1 MPHTAGPTRGKH
13 RSRGAA
19 APGAAAC
26 PDPALSGARARQTC
40 APELFDLVR
49 SLGAWFWLQNPDVMP
64 PHPIATKFDL
74 LFSGDL
80 PLAAATAIDLITFQV
95 PKGEVGMVQLIG
107 RDYRFQ
113 NLLPDVNPP
122 TWDLLLNGSKVAA
135 STTVLCTNPFFER
148 NAECIP
154 TSEMD
159 PCPIW
164 LSSNDVLVQRV
175 TGAAGEP
182 GGRSVN
188 ARLRGWTMPSE
199 HFAQACAISEST
211 MRGAMARA
219 AQNGGGSAG
228 KR

>member
-1 MPHTAGPTRGKH
+1 M

-19 APGAAAC
+19 APGVGAC
-26 PDPALSGARARQTC
+26 PDPALAGARARQTC

-74 LFSGDL
+74 TFSGDSA
-80 PLAAATAIDLITFQV
+80 LAAATAIDMITFTV
-95 PKGEVGMVQLIG
+95 PKGEVGMLQLIG

-113 NLLPDVNPP
+113 NLLPDANPP
-122 TWDLLLNGSKVAA
+122 TWDLLLNGSKIPA
-135 STTVLCTNPFFER
+135 SNTRLCTNPFFER
-148 NAECIP
+148 GAECIP
-154 TSEMD
+154 LADMD
-159 PCPIW
+159 ACPIW
-164 LSSNDVLVQRV
+164 LSSEDVLVQRV

-199 HFAQACAISEST
+199 HFAQACAVSQSIA
-211 MRGAMARA
+211 GDAMPKPKGGRRA
-219 AQNGGGSAG
+219 SQ
-228 KR
+228 R